1 VNTQPIDATAFWK
14 AVHGSFD
21 PLEPVTD
28 PTLRAERSRYNPM
41 SELDARLR
49 LPIGFMCYGVAGGVG
64 SGKSTELLAACG
76 RLTDDALVVYLDL
89 WRHFEGRVR
98 DPGALDHLQP
108 WELVGL
114 LGLALVRAGSDRFG
128 HEWKGEPERLAAA
141 LGTLSE
147 NQGPGGSIDVGKL
160 AGGMAVVAGGM
171 FGGAAAGAALKAL
184 EAARDA
190 TSWQWKLGRRDRS
203 RTSDQDQ
210 RVRDVLDATNNIVAG
225 LDAAYGRKLVL
236 VVDGLDR
243 VLAMDAFSGL
253 FVESNLLKEL
263 RCDIVV
269 SMDLSLVQRYRS
281 RLRLDQTFEL
291 ANIPVASPEQPSQ
304 PGPGVEFFVEL
315 VARRLKALNRPA
327 PAGTLFDDRV
337 RKLAWCSG
345 GRLRDFMR
353 LIRELAVQGLMHP
366 KSPLAEDTVAK
377 VVDSQRRDKE
387 SGLNKDELV
396 LLQAVYD
403 DPEHRLPGGEVALRL
418 LEKHLLL
425 AYPNE
430 STWYLPHSL
439 LTLSLLQT
447 DR

>member
-1 VNTQPIDATAFWK
+1 MSTQVAPATEFWK
-14 AVHGSFD
+14 AVHATFD

-28 PTLRAERSRYNPM
+28 PALRAERSRYNPM

-49 LPIGFMCYGVAGGVG
+49 LPIRHMCYGVAGGVG

-128 HEWKGEPERLAAA
+128 HNWGDEPKLLATALAKLSSGEDDSPA
-141 LGTLSE
+141 
-147 NQGPGGSIDVGKL
+147 IDVGKL
-160 AGGMAVVAGGM
+160 AGGMAVVAGGAL
-171 FGGAAAGAALKAL
+171 GAAAGVALQAL
-184 EAARDA
+184 EVVKDS
-190 TSWQWKLGRRDRS
+190 TSWQWKLGSRDRS

-210 RVRDVLDATNNIVAG
+210 RVRDVLDATNAIVG
-225 LDAAYGRKLVL
+225 RLTEEYQRKLVL

-243 VLAMDAFSGL
+243 VVEAATFSDL

-263 RCDIVV
+263 RCDVVV
-269 SMDLSLVQRYRS
+269 SMDLSLVQRFRS

-291 ANIPVASPEQPSQ
+291 ANVPVANAGDPQEL
-304 PGPGVEFFVEL
+304 GTGVEFFLDL
-315 VARRLKALNRPA
+315 VARRLEALGHPPPA
-327 PAGTLFDDRV
+327 EELSPERV
-337 RKLAWCSG
+337 RRLAWCSG

-353 LIRELAVQGLMHP
+353 LVRELAIRGLMKP
-366 KSPLAEDTVAK
+366 TDPLDEKDVASVIDAE
-377 VVDSQRRDKE
+377 RRDKE
-387 SGLNKDELV
+387 SGLNKDEIA

-430 STWYLPHSL
+430 STWYLPHAL
-439 LTLSLLQT
+439 LTLNLIQT
-447 DR
+447 GR